1 MSHSLG
7 SAFSM
12 LASFLESTCWQE
24 IASRVTR
31 LCRPRFT
38 SSRKRHPRLPGAPAK
53 SRDRLRWHPGGTHG
67 QSPWPRECGALTGQP
82 ESRAPPRL
90 SRGKVVCSLKTIWKL
105 LAREQP
111 MH

>member
-38 SSRKRHPRLPGAPAK
+38 SSRKRHPRLPWAPAK
-53 SRDRLRWHPGGTHG
+53 SRDRL
-67 QSPWPRECGALTGQP
+67 
-82 ESRAPPRL
+82 
-90 SRGKVVCSLKTIWKL
+90 
-105 LAREQP
+105 
-111 MH
+111 